1 MLYLIKDLENGTWWH
16 ETKKDLLRWAE
27 ELSATDKEL
36 DVDEVVD
43 TIENY
48 RGHDY
53 EVELL
58 A

>member
-1 MLYLIKDLENGTWWH
+1 MLYLIKDLENGTRWH

-27 ELSATDKEL
+27 ELSTTDEEL
-36 DVDEVVD
+36 DADEKVDA
-43 TIENY
+43 IENY

-53 EVELL
+53 EVELI

>member
-1 MLYLIKDLENGTWWH
+1 MLYLIKDLENRTWWH

-27 ELSATDKEL
+27 ELSTTDEEL
-36 DVDEVVD
+36 DVDEAVE

-53 EVELL
+53 EVELI